1 MHEHLSMILF
11 IKIRKQVSKKEDVTS
26 GLWHSWLFTNVLSL
40 PTLNPSL
47 KPFFTLTFIEFF
59 QWYLRCRMSFYK
71 TLNPHV
77 GVCWVASV
85 VSNSLWPCR
94 PWPTRLLCPWDSPGK
109 NTGVDGHA
117 LNQETESM
125 SHGSPAL
132 QVDSLLL
139 SHEGSPLNPYRGVNA
154 SQSIDH
160 LRQFWGIIFLE

>member
-1 MHEHLSMILF
+1 MHKHLSMILF
-11 IKIRKQVSKKEDVTS
+11 IKIRKQVSKTEDVTRD
-26 GLWHSWLFTNVLSL
+26 LWHSWLFTNVLSL

-59 QWYLRCRMSFYK
+59 QWYLRCRMSFCK

-109 NTGVDGHA
+109 NTGVGLPCPPPGDLPNPGIESTSLTSSAMAGRFFTTSATWEA
-117 LNQETESM
+117 LKS
-125 SHGSPAL
+125 S
-132 QVDSLLL
+132 
-139 SHEGSPLNPYRGVNA
+139 
-154 SQSIDH
+154 
-160 LRQFWGIIFLE
+160 

>member
-1 MHEHLSMILF
+1 MHKHLSMILF
-11 IKIRKQVSKKEDVTS
+11 IKIRKQVSKKEDVTR

-109 NTGVDGHA
+109 NTGMGLPCPPPGDLPNPGIESTSLTSSAMAGRFFTTSATWEA
-117 LNQETESM
+117 LKS
-125 SHGSPAL
+125 S
-132 QVDSLLL
+132 
-139 SHEGSPLNPYRGVNA
+139 
-154 SQSIDH
+154 
-160 LRQFWGIIFLE
+160 